1 MSQSKLEILLK
12 RKKEISFSDYMEF
25 ILFDKE
31 YGLYENHEILGE
43 KGHFIT
49 SPLVSKHFS
58 HCIAKH
64 YIKESTFD
72 TIVELGGGDASLA
85 CDLLFYLKDKKEL
98 PNKYIF
104 FEKSDYLIKKQKSII
119 SEKSIGKLVDIY

>member
-85 CDLLFYLKDKKEL
+85 CDLLFYLKDRNCLLYTSPSPRDVEESRM
-98 PNKYIF
+98 P
-104 FEKSDYLIKKQKSII
+104 SSA
-119 SEKSIGKLVDIY
+119 

>member
-12 RKKEISFSDYMEF
+12 EKKEISFSDYMEY
-25 ILFDKE
+25 ILFDRE
-31 YGLYENHEILGE
+31 FGLYENHEIVGR

-58 HCIAKH
+58 HCIAEH
-64 YIKESTFD
+64 YIKESVFD

-85 CDLLFYLKDKKEL
+85 CDLLIL
-98 PNKYIF
+98 PKR
-104 FEKSDYLIKKQKSII
+104 
-119 SEKSIGKLVDIY
+119 

>member
-43 KGHFIT
+43 K
-49 SPLVSKHFS
+49 
-58 HCIAKH
+58 
-64 YIKESTFD
+64 
-72 TIVELGGGDASLA
+72 
-85 CDLLFYLKDKKEL
+85 
-98 PNKYIF
+98 
-104 FEKSDYLIKKQKSII
+104 
-119 SEKSIGKLVDIY
+119 